1 MTRTTKIVYILLV
14 LTVLVIF
21 LVLAS
26 VFLDLVREAKTVY
39 VVDVEKIYSE
49 KQDKLKKLIMSN
61 APEREIIEYR
71 DKLITYTIQTE
82 EYLSLLSERN
92 DITIFNKK
100 AIFSNSKTVD
110 LTQKVIDAVK

>member
-14 LTVLVIF
+14 STVSVMF

-39 VVDVEKIYSE
+39 VVDVEKIYSG
-49 KQDKLKKLIMSN
+49 KQDKLKELVMNN
-61 APEREIIEYR
+61 APEHEIIEYR
-71 DKLITYTIQTE
+71 AKLITYSIQTE
-82 EYLSLLSERN
+82 EYLSLLSEKN

-110 LTQKVIDAVK
+110 LTQRVIDAVK

>member
-14 LTVLVIF
+14 STVSVMF

-39 VVDVEKIYSE
+39 VVDVEKIYSG
-49 KQDKLKKLIMSN
+49 KQDKLKELVMNN
-61 APEREIIEYR
+61 APENEIIEYR
-71 DKLITYTIQTE
+71 AKLITYSIQTE
-82 EYLSLLSERN
+82 EYLSLLSEKN

-110 LTQKVIDAVK
+110 LTQRVIDAVK